1 MSDVVA
7 SFDRASKRFSYRPYA
22 RGSLTLK
29 TALLDALLLRPR
41 PPRVVVD
48 ALVDVSF
55 EVRRGQALG
64 VLGHNGA
71 GKTTL
76 LRLLAGVYRPDR
88 GAVHVAK
95 RRGLLLDL
103 GGGFHP
109 DLSGWDN
116 AEIAALTAGFS
127 RAELQARFPE
137 IAEFAELKEA
147 MEAPVRIYS
156 AGMTVRLGFAVA
168 SCLAPDVLIVDEV
181 LAVGDARFQEKCRRR
196 VAELRAQG
204 VGLVLASHD
213 LATVEATCDQ
223 ALLLEH
229 GRVVERGPA
238 AEVCA
243 RYRARLAETPAAA
256 APTGST

>member
-1 MSDVVA
+1 VSDVVA
-7 SFDRASKRFSYRPYA
+7 SFEGASKRFSYRPYA

-29 TALLDALLLRPR
+29 TALLDALLPHRR

-55 EVRRGQALG
+55 AVRRGQALG
-64 VLGHNGA
+64 IIGANGA

-88 GAVHVAK
+88 GAVSVAR

-127 RAELQARFPE
+127 RAELRARLPE
-137 IAEFAELKEA
+137 IVEFAELKEA
-147 MEAPVRIYS
+147 IEAPVRVYS
-156 AGMTVRLGFAVA
+156 SGMTVRLGFAVA
-168 SCLAPDVLIVDEV
+168 ACLAPDVLIIDEV
-181 LAVGDARFQEKCRRR
+181 LAVGDARFQEKCRAR
-196 VAELRAQG
+196 VAELRARG

-213 LATVEATCDQ
+213 LPTVEATCDE
-223 ALLLEH
+223 AIHLER
-229 GRVVERGPA
+229 GRVVDRGSA
-238 AEVCA
+238 REVCA
-243 RYRARLAETPAAA
+243 RYRTAVAA
-256 APTGST
+256 APATS